1 MKVLFFQISACNCNS
16 QGSIDVLCNDKGVCN
31 CKANVVGSKCTECAA
46 GYFNYPTC
54 QEGKGK

>member
-1 MKVLFFQISACNCNS
+1 M
-16 QGSIDVLCNDKGVCN
+16 CN
-31 CKANVVGSKCTECAA
+31 CKANVAGSKCTECAA

>member
-1 MKVLFFQISACNCNS
+1 M
-16 QGSIDVLCNDKGVCN
+16 CN